1 MKKNLLFILILL
13 STVVFGQKHK
23 VFHTSVCY
31 DMLSSFDNYEELISN
46 PFFKNTLANDLTFKT
61 DIKSINQ
68 NVRPSNICNLYASLP
83 SDKNNTEEC
92 FLFFKTLN
100 KENIPEEF
108 MGQYVENI
116 FSVMP
121 QILNVV
127 EKLIDANYQKYW
139 EEQVYPSLKRDID
152 SFTFEEG
159 ILDRIHKELIKMSGN
174 GNLND
179 EYSKIFILNIDNAF
193 SLNDGTFC
201 CTSALLDKE
210 IAKKYRIDFI
220 QVYIHEN
227 LHRLYLSKNIMHE
240 LEKLY
245 EEDAFYRKNENIAR
259 SYGEGINEAF
269 IVAAETYISRKL
281 GLKNNEDVFLE
292 FKEYIDGSL
301 VLAPIIYSL
310 LPLKENK
317 QPFDNFLLKLFE
329 TEKIKS
335 GNIEKHYNEIMTRLQ
350 NNT

>member
-1 MKKNLLFILILL
+1 MFIFVFL
-13 STVVFGQKHK
+13 STVAFGQKHK

-31 DMLSSFDNYEELISN
+31 DMLCSFDNYEELITN
-46 PFFKNTLANDLTFKT
+46 PFFNNILAKDSTFKA
-61 DIKSINQ
+61 DIKSIKQ

-83 SDKNNTEEC
+83 SDKNNIKEC
-92 FLFFKTLN
+92 FLFLKALR

-139 EEQVYPSLKRDID
+139 EEQVYPNLKQDID
-152 SFTFEEG
+152 NFTFEEG
-159 ILDRIHKELIKMSGN
+159 VLDKIHEELIKMSGN

-210 IAKKYRIDFI
+210 IAKNYRIDFI

-227 LHRLYLSKNIMHE
+227 LHRLYLSKDIMRI

-245 EEDAFYRKNENIAR
+245 KEDAFYRKNENIAR

-281 GLKNNEDVFLE
+281 GLKNDEDVFLE

-301 VLAPIIYSL
+301 ILAPIIYSF

-317 QPFDNFLLKLFE
+317 QPFDSFLLSLFE

-335 GNIEKHYNEIMTRLQ
+335 GNIEKHYNEIMRRLQ